1 MIVVNNKSEHRKAEN
16 KPKDRK
22 QRVTE
27 SQSKRSFDECDYL
40 FMFSLQYLLVSNKW
54 ASLAS
59 PTRLLLFVTAYR
71 SSVTTW
77 RTIRGLGEIDS
88 KVNSAHIV
96 SIRHDYKPVYDCCGA
111 RSWFVALGTLGTIY
125 AEVFSVELSYRI
137 FRQDP
142 SVLKTVV
149 DLNQSFDAKRAS
161 STSTGDAAESPY
173 KSKT

>member
-1 MIVVNNKSEHRKAEN
+1 MGLTCLSYQAFVICYCISIIRDDFRFSMSRFSQKGMSS
-16 KPKDRK
+16 PSIPPTDR
-22 QRVTE
+22 
-27 SQSKRSFDECDYL
+27 
-40 FMFSLQYLLVSNKW
+40 
-54 ASLAS
+54 
-59 PTRLLLFVTAYR
+59 TRRWRIRAPA
-71 SSVTTW
+71 W